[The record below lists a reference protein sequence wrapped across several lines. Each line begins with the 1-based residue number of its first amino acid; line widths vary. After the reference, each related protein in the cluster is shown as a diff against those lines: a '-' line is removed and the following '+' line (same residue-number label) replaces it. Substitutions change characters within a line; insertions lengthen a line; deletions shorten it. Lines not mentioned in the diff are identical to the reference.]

1 MARAYTLLGLR
12 AVSRGWD
19 AGGAQRD
26 GWRAQGEATAVQ
38 LVEGVTSRTR
48 SVLVIDDQRIFAD
61 AMVGALGAQPD
72 VDVLGV
78 AYDLDTALTLL
89 EQHVPDVVVLDVHF
103 EGDSRDGVE
112 MALEVRDRHPGARVL
127 LLSAMADPSIV
138 WRAAAAGV
146 SAVMAKDGSLDEV
159 LRAIR
164 AEGLGFT
171 VDPLL
176 LEDGVATTVDPRAPV
191 LSPRESDV
199 LAMLVLGMD
208 ARAISNH
215 LDISMNTC
223 RSYIKT
229 LLAKFGAHS
238 QLECVAMARRMG
250 MDGRQRD
257 QAAPNGTRHV
267 RRTRARSHPRAAG

>member
-1 MARAYTLLGLR
+1 M
-12 AVSRGWD
+12 
-19 AGGAQRD
+19 
-26 GWRAQGEATAVQ
+26 Q
-38 LVEGVTSRTR
+38 LVEGVASRPRT
-48 SVLVIDDQRIFAD
+48 VLVIDDQRIFAD

-72 VDVLGV
+72 VTVLGV
-78 AYDLDTALTLL
+78 AYDLATAHTLL
-89 EQHVPDVVVLDVHF
+89 EQHAPDVVVLDVHF

-112 MALEVRDRHPGARVL
+112 MALEVRERHPGTRVL
-127 LLSAMADPSIV
+127 LLSAMADPAIV

-164 AEGLGFT
+164 AEGSGF
-171 VDPLL
+171 
-176 LEDGVATTVDPRAPV
+176 TVDPRAPV
-191 LSPRESDV
+191 LTPRESDV

-250 MDGRQRD
+250 LDGQQRD
-257 QAAPNGTRHV
+257 QAAPNGTKQV
-267 RRTRARSHPRAAG
+267 RRTRARSYRRAAG

>member
-1 MARAYTLLGLR
+1 M
-12 AVSRGWD
+12 
-19 AGGAQRD
+19 
-26 GWRAQGEATAVQ
+26 Q
-38 LVEGVTSRTR
+38 LVEGGASRTR
-48 SVLVIDDQRIFAD
+48 SVLVIDDQRVFAD
-61 AMVGALGAQPD
+61 ALVGALGAQAD
-72 VDVLGV
+72 VEALGV
-78 AYDLDTALTLL
+78 AYDLATARTLL
-89 EQHVPDVVVLDVHF
+89 EQHAPDVVILDVHF

-112 MALEVRDRHPGARVL
+112 MALEVRDRHPEARVL

-164 AEGLGFT
+164 AEGGGFT
-171 VDPLL
+171 VAPTLL
-176 LEDGVATTVDPRAPV
+176 QDGVATTIDPRAPV
-191 LSPRESDV
+191 LTPRESDV

-250 MDGRQRD
+250 LDGQLRD
-257 QAAPNGTRHV
+257 HTAPNGTKQV
-267 RRTRARSHPRAAG
+267 RRARARSYRRAAG

>member
-1 MARAYTLLGLR
+1 M
-12 AVSRGWD
+12 
-19 AGGAQRD
+19 
-26 GWRAQGEATAVQ
+26 Q

-48 SVLVIDDQRIFAD
+48 SVLVVDDQRIFAD

-72 VDVLGV
+72 VEVLGV
-78 AYDLDTALTLL
+78 AYDLATARTLL
-89 EQHVPDVVVLDVHF
+89 GQHAPDVVVLDVHF
-103 EGDSRDGVE
+103 EGDTRDGVE
-112 MALEVRDRHPGARVL
+112 MALEIRDRHPDARVL

-138 WRAAAAGV
+138 WRAASAGV

-164 AEGLGFT
+164 TDGGGFS
-171 VDPLL
+171 VDPHLL
-176 LEDGVATTVDPRAPV
+176 QDGVATTIDPGAPE
-191 LSPRESDV
+191 LTPRESDV

-238 QLECVAMARRMG
+238 QLECVAMARQMG
-250 MDGRQRD
+250 LDGQQRD
-257 QAAPNGTRHV
+257 HAAPNGTKQV
-267 RRTRARSHPRAAG
+267 RRARARSYRQAAG